1 MSGILLSRH
10 MTKNLALKPSQLATA
25 VSSALSDF
33 GFERR
38 GLFWHRSTQELFQVI
53 SLQKSAWGPQYYI
66 NLGVSIREVDD
77 SLPRVISKCHT
88 LGRLAMFLPGRDPAE
103 FVLDLDCPVTAEK
116 TIQILSALR
125 MVCRTFFDEC
135 QSVGKLRA
143 FLRKHP
149 HLPVAAEAK
158 EFLRD

>member
-1 MSGILLSRH
+1 MKSRAQTPSQ
-10 MTKNLALKPSQLATA
+10 MTKA
-25 VSSALSDF
+25 VSVTLSDF

-38 GLFWHRSTQELFQVI
+38 GLFWHRSTQDLFQVV
-53 SLQKSAWGPQYYI
+53 SLQKSAWGPQYYV
-66 NLGVSIREVDD
+66 NLGVTIREVDD
-77 SLPRVISKCHT
+77 SLPRVISKCHI

-125 MVCRTFFDEC
+125 MLCRTFFDEC
-135 QSVGKLRA
+135 RSVGQLRA